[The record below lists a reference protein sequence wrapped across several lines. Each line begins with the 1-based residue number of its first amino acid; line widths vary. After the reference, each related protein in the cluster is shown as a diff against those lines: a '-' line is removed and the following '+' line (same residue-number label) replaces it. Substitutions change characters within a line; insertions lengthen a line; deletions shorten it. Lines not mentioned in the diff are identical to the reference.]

1 MRSKDIMQKWEV
13 LINLRRKAVRQEKKL
28 IPGSYLSNQVVKRVR
43 LSYNMLVF
51 EILQHKLSFNSAGKI

>member
-28 IPGSYLSNQVVKRVR
+28 IPGSYLSNQGVNMIR
-43 LSYNMLVF
+43 LALVNRIDF
-51 EILQHKLSFNSAGKI
+51 SG

>member
-28 IPGSYLSNQVVKRVR
+28 IPGSYLSNQGVNMIR
-43 LSYNMLVF
+43 LALVNHIDF
-51 EILQHKLSFNSAGKI
+51 SG